1 MMDYEIQ
8 EAKGKGLGS
17 WEGQEERQRKRSAE
31 VHDDQSVKQESRTHG
46 PMLKAIQEINGTVRE
61 G

>member
-17 WEGQEERQRKRSAE
+17 WEGQEETQRKRSAE
-31 VHDDQSVKQESRTHG
+31 VHDDQSVETGEQDPWAK
-46 PMLKAIQEINGTVRE
+46 VE
-61 G
+61 GHTGDKTAQ